1 MSRSL
6 IAPTGHSM
14 PLSGGETCVGSDPSV
29 QIPIRAEMG
38 LMPRHFVIAELEGG
52 WHLGAYEGAAVW
64 VNGQPVRVTALHDG
78 DRIVA
83 GQLELIYRDE
93 PEMAMG
99 QERVT
104 SMQTTPSLVQDSF
117 QPLQMSP
124 PRLEVE
130 TERPAMARPP
140 MPELERAAPP
150 RVLLRTELGDVT
162 SLTGGKRDHLLMI
175 LIGLVMIGIGGF
187 VTKLAFVDASGPLK
201 PADIVVKEGH
211 ITGASVS
218 GRRKGIKTT
227 ELLTDLGLTRMIQ
240 LPDDLHYNPAWSRPG
255 SVAKIGF
262 VKEEFNMR
270 GTQLRLEVATL
281 EVDDT
286 TYWSLA
292 KHNAAVDSQNQMFA
306 MAGPAMVLGGL
317 FVMILGWEKWKTKRA
332 GRR

>member
-29 QIPIRAEMG
+29 QIPVRAEMG
-38 LMPRHFVIAELEGG
+38 LMPRHFVIAQLENG

-93 PEMAMG
+93 PEMAVA
-99 QERVT
+99 QASPT
-104 SMQTTPSLVQDSF
+104 PMQVLPTLTKGAF
-117 QPLQMSP
+117 QPLQTGLPLIM
-124 PRLEVE
+124 E
-130 TERPAMARPP
+130 
-140 MPELERAAPP
+140 ELERPSMVRPPVAEPEREPQP

-162 SLTGGKRDHLLMI
+162 SLAGGKRDHLLMI

-187 VTKLAFVDASGPLK
+187 VAKLAFVDASGPLK

-218 GRRKGIKTT
+218 GRRKGVKTT
-227 ELLTDLGLTRMIQ
+227 ELLTDLGLTRMIR
-240 LPDDLHYNPAWSRPG
+240 LPDDLHYNPAWSRPD

-262 VKEEFNMR
+262 VKEDFNMR
-270 GTQLRLEVATL
+270 GTQVLLEVATL
-281 EVDDT
+281 EVAGT

-292 KHNAAVDSQNQMFA
+292 KHNAAVDSQNHMFA
-306 MAGPAMVLGGL
+306 LAGPGMVLGGL
-317 FVMILGWEKWKTKRA
+317 FVMMLGWEKCKSKRA
-332 GRR
+332 ARR